1 MTGIGKKSLI
11 PIRYDVFMSYKDPLA
26 PVEDRVNNLIS
37 LMSLEE
43 KVAQTLCVWDVYNT
57 KLLDENGDFD
67 EKRFDAYFRDKHGMG
82 QISMHYDEGGGKP
95 PREMAELT
103 NQIQEYIIKHSR
115 LDIPTII
122 HVECLHGH
130 AAIGATSYPVP
141 IGLAST
147 FNTELVE
154 KIYEKTAEEARVRG
168 GHHAL
173 TPVLDVA
180 RDPRWGRV
188 EETFGEDPYL
198 IAQMGMAAVRGF
210 QGDASFKDK
219 KRVAATLKHY
229 AGYGDPVD
237 GSNASPLNIGE
248 RTLREVHLYPFKEA
262 VEKTGAL
269 SIMPAYHEIDGVPC
283 HVNKWLLRDVLRDEW
298 GFDGFVVTDYNAL
311 RQLHTRDDL
320 GHHVASD
327 FKEAAKLAI
336 NAGIDVELPDPFVF
350 PYLVELVEEGEVEM
364 DVLDNTV
371 KNILRIKFKLGLFDD
386 PYVDPSIVEDIVG
399 SEENQKLA
407 LEAARE
413 TITLLKNEGGLAP
426 LSRET
431 RTIAVIGPN
440 GDRKMLGG
448 YAGVPD
454 HSVSL
459 LEGIKKEV
467 GKETE
472 VLFSEGCKITIGGNW
487 ADDEITP
494 SNPEEDELGIVEA
507 VKVAERADLVVLA
520 IGGNEQTSREA
531 WATNHLGD
539 RPSLKMVGLQEKLVE
554 KVVATGKSVIAVV
567 FSGKPLNLSYL
578 SEVVPTIFQVWYLG
592 QESGTAIAE
601 VLFGKINPGGKLP
614 ISFPR
619 SVGHIPSYYNHK
631 PIARRGYLFD
641 DVTPLYPFGFG
652 LSYTTFEIS
661 NLHLEKT
668 EISTEESI
676 KVSVE
681 VTNTGAKAGHEVVQL
696 YIRDKVSSVTRPV
709 KELKDFGKVY
719 LEPGESK
726 VVTLEITPEKLAFYN
741 LDMDF
746 VVEPGEFTVT
756 VGSSS
761 VDTKK
766 SATLTVRKGKV
777 LLVE

>member
-1 MTGIGKKSLI
+1 
-11 PIRYDVFMSYKDPLA
+11 MSYRDPLA
-26 PVEDRVNNLIS
+26 SVEDRVNDLIS

-43 KVAQTLCVWDVYNT
+43 KVAQTLCVWDVYNN
-57 KLLDENGDFD
+57 KLLDEKGDFD
-67 EKRFDAYFRDKHGMG
+67 EERFDAYFSDKHGMG

-95 PREMAELT
+95 PREMAELS
-103 NQIQEYIIKHSR
+103 NQIQEYAIKHSR
-115 LDIPTII
+115 LGIPVII

-130 AAIGATSYPVP
+130 AAIGATSYPMP

-147 FNTELVE
+147 FNTEIVE
-154 KIYEKTAEEARVRG
+154 KIFEKTAEEARVRG
-168 GHHAL
+168 GHLAL

-229 AGYGDPVD
+229 AGYGDPGD

-262 VEKTGAL
+262 VQKTGVL
-269 SIMPAYHEIDGVPC
+269 GIMPAYHEIDGVPC
-283 HVNKWLLRDVLRDEW
+283 HVNKWLLKDVLRGEW
-298 GFDGFVVTDYNAL
+298 GFDGIVVTDYNAL

-336 NAGIDVELPDPFVF
+336 NAGVDSELPDPFAY
-350 PYLVELVEEGEVEM
+350 PHLVELVEEGEVDME
-364 DVLDNTV
+364 VLDNTV
-371 KNILRIKFKLGLFDD
+371 RNILRVKFKLGLFDD
-386 PYVDPSIVEDIVG
+386 PYVDPNIVEGIV
-399 SEENQKLA
+399 SNDENKKLA

-413 TITLLKNEGGLAP
+413 TITLLKNKGRLAP
-426 LSRET
+426 LSKEP

-454 HSVSL
+454 YTVSM
-459 LEGIKKEV
+459 LEGIRKEA
-467 GKETE
+467 GEGIE

-494 SNPEEDELGIVEA
+494 SNLVDDEKSIVGA
-507 VKVAERADLVVLA
+507 VKVAEGADLIILA

-539 RPSLKMVGLQEKLVE
+539 RASLKMVGLQEKLVE
-554 KVVATGKSVIAVV
+554 KVVATGKPVIAVV
-567 FSGKPLNLSYL
+567 FSGKPLNLSDL
-578 SEVVPTIFQVWYLG
+578 SKVVPTIFQVWYLG

-601 VLFGKINPGGKLP
+601 VLFGKTNPGGKLP

-631 PIARRGYLFD
+631 PIARRGYLFG

-652 LSYTTFEIS
+652 LSYTTFEIG
-661 NLHLEKT
+661 NLRLKKT
-668 EISTEESI
+668 EIGTDEST

-681 VTNTGAKAGHEVVQL
+681 VTNTGEMAGHEVVQL

-719 LEPGESK
+719 LEPGETK
-726 VVTLEITPEKLAFYN
+726 VVTMEITPEKLAFYN
-741 LDMDF
+741 IDMDF
-746 VVEPGEFTVT
+746 VVEPGDFTVT

-761 VDTKK
+761 VDTKN
-766 SATLTVRKGKV
+766 SATLTVRKR
-777 LLVE
+777 